1 MHTTA
6 FFLNMP
12 LAALSA
18 VVWLALAFAIGRLLH
33 RHAIVDVFWGLGF
46 LFIYAECLL
55 VSDAWSHS
63 DASPWWSSQPH
74 VLLTRMLTLI
84 IVAVWSIR
92 LSGHLALRQR
102 KGGEDLRYVMILRRA
117 KGKNQTWYAIRW
129 IYLLQAGLLWFVS
142 LTLQWIAFMPS
153 ANLLVL
159 LVGAV
164 VAVKGLSIEALSD
177 WQLRRFLRD
186 SASQAQTMNRGLW
199 HYSRHPNYFGDALF
213 WWGAF
218 LIAAASGWGLL
229 MVLSPF
235 AMTKLLTSVSGK
247 PLLEAKLKK
256 TRQGYLDYVAST
268 SDFFPW
274 PPKQLPVS
282 NIEPTP

>member
-1 MHTTA
+1 
-6 FFLNMP
+6 
-12 LAALSA
+12 
-18 VVWLALAFAIGRLLH
+18 
-33 RHAIVDVFWGLGF
+33 
-46 LFIYAECLL
+46 
-55 VSDAWSHS
+55 
-63 DASPWWSSQPH
+63 
-74 VLLTRMLTLI
+74 
-84 IVAVWSIR
+84 
-92 LSGHLALRQR
+92 
-102 KGGEDLRYVMILRRA
+102 
-117 KGKNQTWYAIRW
+117 
-129 IYLLQAGLLWFVS
+129 
-142 LTLQWIAFMPS
+142 
-153 ANLLVL
+153 
-159 LVGAV
+159 
-164 VAVKGLSIEALSD
+164 
-177 WQLRRFLRD
+177 
-186 SASQAQTMNRGLW
+186 MNRGLW